1 MTRFTLVPAP
11 AKPGLWQVLD
21 RVLGCWRSAP
31 FPKREARRVMGLLRI
46 NALAGHG

>member
-1 MTRFTLVPAP
+1 MTRFTLVHTSD
-11 AKPGLWQVLD
+11 GLWQVLD